1 MSDHI
6 QGSVDKIQR
15 IIKHGKLK
23 HKKVKLKKQVL
34 DELVSPEIR
43 EKIKGADNVLKNE
56 RKAIN
61 KENREHAHD
70 VIADVRAKLSKEV
83 GRDLGMDMT

>member
-1 MSDHI
+1 MKNIDSAV
-6 QGSVDKIQR
+6 SKMKA

-34 DELVSPEIR
+34 DKLVSPEIR

-70 VIADVRAKLSKEV
+70 VIADVRAKISKEV
-83 GRDLGMDMT
+83 GRDLGMDMS